1 MLNKYISILFL
12 LLYITS
18 LWECF
23 KIYWITTQIGIKT
36 WDEEIKEEDF
46 GAVIIDLRD
55 IKADGTNDI
64 TKFAIKLQNVFNTI
78 ANRKVKFI
86 LQDDANLEVATAFVC
101 GIFLWGM
108 QIKVEDTIEFVGM
121 KIKEITYSAE
131 GSDPVRSI
139 NVTLND
145 EFKESLIKA
154 LGLLL
159 YG

>member
-1 MLNKYISILFL
+1 
-12 LLYITS
+12 
-18 LWECF
+18 
-23 KIYWITTQIGIKT
+23 
-36 WDEEIKEEDF
+36 
-46 GAVIIDLRD
+46 
-55 IKADGTNDI
+55 
-64 TKFAIKLQNVFNTI
+64 VFNTI